1 MKILLIN
8 PVWSFQNYPPINLTE
23 LASYIII
30 NGFKNTKIL
39 DLNFEIKNKF
49 NTENIIENCTQKIVL
64 KKPDVVA
71 ITCNAVQFPFV
82 CELSKEIKK
91 QKPELPII
99 IGGVMAS
106 LNPSLLLKLAKA
118 DYIIRGEGEQT
129 LLELLQAIKNN
140 SNTQNITGISYK
152 NKSGKMLHNP
162 ARELL
167 DIKELPIPA
176 FDLISDNLTANKLV
190 WLTASRGCAYKC
202 KFCSGNTLWHYQR
215 RKEIDNIYSQIKILK
230 TKYKIKTFVFGDD
243 CLTLNKEWI
252 LELCKNIKPLKM
264 KWGCLARIDSV
275 DDEILQA
282 LKQSGCC
289 QIYHGIESGS
299 KTVREMLDKQIKCNT
314 NKFILNM
321 VQKEILIGFD
331 VICSFMT
338 GIPFETKQDITK
350 TASLAKQM
358 KNLGAKIQLWLLTPY
373 LGLKIIHEYKKQLT
387 TINRANSNLQQD
399 VFNTSQI
406 YLYNNFIDKYRK
418 YNPDNY
424 MFLPKDMDLNTFIQ
438 HFHKIQKSLEIEQK
452 NIQLT
457 NKELFILKNTKL

>member
-8 PVWSFQNYPPINLTE
+8 PIWSFQNYPPINLTE
-23 LASYIII
+23 LASYIIV
-30 NGFKNTKIL
+30 NGFKNTKII

-49 NTENIIENCTQKIVL
+49 NTENIVGICSRKILL
-64 KKPDVVA
+64 KKPDVIA

-243 CLTLNKEWI
+243 CLTLNKE
-252 LELCKNIKPLKM
+252 
-264 KWGCLARIDSV
+264 
-275 DDEILQA
+275 
-282 LKQSGCC
+282 
-289 QIYHGIESGS
+289 
-299 KTVREMLDKQIKCNT
+299 
-314 NKFILNM
+314 
-321 VQKEILIGFD
+321 
-331 VICSFMT
+331 
-338 GIPFETKQDITK
+338 
-350 TASLAKQM
+350 
-358 KNLGAKIQLWLLTPY
+358 
-373 LGLKIIHEYKKQLT
+373 
-387 TINRANSNLQQD
+387 
-399 VFNTSQI
+399 
-406 YLYNNFIDKYRK
+406 
-418 YNPDNY
+418 
-424 MFLPKDMDLNTFIQ
+424 
-438 HFHKIQKSLEIEQK
+438 
-452 NIQLT
+452 
-457 NKELFILKNTKL
+457 